1 MSDIHAHDL
10 HQMIRTWL
18 LAEDPYGMNQMPRTE
33 PTLDTNPRSGRAKA
47 AGEGAVDAAIG
58 RNPKAKAAGTKAV
71 GAELA
76 PSTVPPD
83 AYPEA
88 GRNALVP
95 DRASSWGQDA
105 VAKATAPQPLDMSG
119 APGWQSPEEASAWAS
134 ALGQSA
140 VGSAVNA
147 NTNRPTSVVRGPSA
161 GQLTP
166 EQEAQVQ
173 EMMRRS
179 MADVP
184 EGDEFVHDTSA
195 VDEFLAG
202 QNRPQGMGGFPPPSP
217 STEPPTGEAIK
228 SRAKKRLKDPEDPD
242 ARQPE

>member
-76 PSTVPPD
+76 PSTVPPG

-105 VAKATAPQPLDMSG
+105 VAKATAPQPLPMGG

-134 ALGQSA
+134 SLGQSA
-140 VGSAVNA
+140 V
-147 NTNRPTSVVRGPSA
+147 A
-161 GQLTP
+161 GELGG
-166 EQEAQVQ
+166 A
-173 EMMRRS
+173 
-179 MADVP
+179 
-184 EGDEFVHDTSA
+184 
-195 VDEFLAG
+195 
-202 QNRPQGMGGFPPPSP
+202 GGFPPPSP